1 VLNGNRQVSWSNVLR
16 RGYSNTPGRKVDENE
31 LSHEVIG
38 AAIEVHRV
46 LGPGMLEFMYEE
58 ALVIELEDRGLNVV
72 RQAEVEVSYKSRR
85 LGNKLRLDMLVDGI
99 VIVEIKSVE
108 KILPVHEAQLLTYL
122 RLAEKK
128 LGLLINFNTVVL
140 RNSIKRI
147 VNNL

>member
-1 VLNGNRQVSWSNVLR
+1 
-16 RGYSNTPGRKVDENE
+16 VDENA
-31 LSHEVIG
+31 LSHEIIG

-46 LGPGMLEFMYEE
+46 LGPGMLEFIYEE
-58 ALVIELEDRGLNVV
+58 ALVIELEARGLNVV
-72 RQAEVEVSYKSRR
+72 RQAKVEISYKGRR
-85 LGNKLRLDMLVDGI
+85 LENKPRLDMLVDGS

-108 KILPVHEAQLLTYL
+108 RVLPVHEAQLLTYL

-140 RNSIKRI
+140 RNSIKRV

>member
-1 VLNGNRQVSWSNVLR
+1 M
-16 RGYSNTPGRKVDENE
+16 DENA
-31 LSHEVIG
+31 LSHKVIG

-46 LGPGMLEFMYEE
+46 LGPGMLEFIYEE
-58 ALVIELEDRGLNVV
+58 ALVIELEARGLDVV
-72 RQAEVEVSYKSRR
+72 RQAEVGVSYKGRP
-85 LGNKLRLDMLVDGI
+85 LKNKLRLDMLVDGS

-108 KILPVHEAQLLTYL
+108 RVLPVHEAQLLTYL

-140 RNSIKRI
+140 RNSIKRV

>member
-1 VLNGNRQVSWSNVLR
+1 M
-16 RGYSNTPGRKVDENE
+16 DENE
-31 LSHEVIG
+31 VSHEVIG

-46 LGPGMLEFMYEE
+46 LGPGMLEFIYEE
-58 ALVIELEDRGLNVV
+58 ALVIELEDRELNVV
-72 RQAEVEVSYKSRR
+72 RQAEVEVSYKNRR
-85 LGNKLRLDMLVDGI
+85 LENKLRLDMLVDGI
-99 VIVEIKSVE
+99 VIVEIKSIE

>member
-1 VLNGNRQVSWSNVLR
+1 
-16 RGYSNTPGRKVDENE
+16 VDENA
-31 LSHEVIG
+31 LSHEIIG

-46 LGPGMLEFMYEE
+46 LGPGMLEFIYEE
-58 ALVIELEDRGLNVV
+58 ALLIELEARGLNVV
-72 RQAEVEVSYKSRR
+72 RQAEVEVSYKGRR
-85 LGNKLRLDMLVDGI
+85 LENKLRLDMLVDGS

-108 KILPVHEAQLLTYL
+108 RVLPVHEAQLLTYL

-140 RNSIKRI
+140 RNSIKRE

>member
-1 VLNGNRQVSWSNVLR
+1 MQRHE
-16 RGYSNTPGRKVDENE
+16 VDENA
-31 LSHEVIG
+31 LSHEIIG

-46 LGPGMLEFMYEE
+46 LGPGMLEFIYEE
-58 ALVIELEDRGLNVV
+58 ALVIELEARGLNVV
-72 RQAEVEVSYKSRR
+72 RQAKVEISYKGRR
-85 LGNKLRLDMLVDGI
+85 LENKPRLDMLVDGS

-108 KILPVHEAQLLTYL
+108 RVLPVHEAQLLTYL

-140 RNSIKRI
+140 RNSIKRV